1 MDQNAAIEAGW
12 RFFLS
17 QRGDVP
23 FAAVV
28 ATIQAQCPS
37 AEVERIRAAF
47 KRRLRGWCGSEHPV
61 EAPEEGTRG
70 ARLRPGSR
78 IVERVGRSPGFSLS
92 TIP

>member
-12 RFFLS
+12 QFFLS
-17 QRGDVP
+17 QQGDVS

-28 ATIQAQCPS
+28 AAIRARCPS
-37 AEVERIRAAF
+37 VGVESIRAEF
-47 KRRLRGWCGSEHPV
+47 KRRLRGWCGPEHPV

-92 TIP
+92 TSL